1 MPCYDGGPSNSDNER
16 EVGKLQQRN
25 DELMRHI
32 CNAGRLFHD
41 MVNKGQIELNS
52 DNQVIYDN
60 LMIEWRKHR
69 KSDKDAAICKAD
81 LDLDNIN
88 EGIKN
93 LRSIGRLPGENL
105 KSLLKM
111 ALEKLELIK
120 SSDELDTNLY

>member
-52 DNQVIYDN
+52 DNQAIYDN

-81 LDLDNIN
+81 LEVDRIN
-88 EGIKN
+88 KRRNKI
-93 LRSIGRLPGENL
+93 RSLGELPSENL

-120 SSDELDTNLY
+120 NSDELDTNLY